1 ARRGHGRAER
11 GRGPGRLDGERSR
24 PSSRVEPRRPGEEHE
39 HELAAVLAALAAL
52 AGVMVEPSEAED
64 QGASMGSAR
73 GRPRAS
79 SRAARGKSTS
89 TSSRRSRR
97 SPGSWSC

>member
-1 ARRGHGRAER
+1 MIDRYPRGYRRRISGRPA
-11 GRGPGRLDGERSR
+11 
-24 PSSRVEPRRPGEEHE
+24 SRVEPRRPGEEHK

-79 SRAARGKSTS
+79 SR
-89 TSSRRSRR
+89 
-97 SPGSWSC
+97 